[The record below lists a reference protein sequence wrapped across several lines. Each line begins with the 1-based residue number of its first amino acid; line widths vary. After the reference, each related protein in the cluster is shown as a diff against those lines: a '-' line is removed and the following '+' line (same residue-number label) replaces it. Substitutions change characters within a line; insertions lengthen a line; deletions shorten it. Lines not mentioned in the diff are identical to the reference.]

1 MYQTHFNLKLKPFRL
16 IPEADFIYISDKH
29 RSAFATLEYGIFE
42 SDGITLLTGDVGTGK
57 TTLLRHL
64 LTFLNDEDLEI
75 GLISNTHSSFG
86 SLLPWI
92 VNSFQIKINDKSSLL
107 NEFESFL
114 IDRYSEGKKTVLI
127 IDEAQNLNS
136 QDMEALRLLTNIN
149 SDDCLLFQLVLIGQP
164 ELLEIFTNP
173 NMSQLAQ
180 RVSSEYHLSPF
191 DLNETK
197 KYIHSR
203 LLKSGG
209 ITSLF
214 DEIAIKAIFYYS
226 GGVPRIVNT
235 LCDAALVHTYGNDKN
250 IVTLQSVIDVVT
262 SKQIG
267 GILRQGLLTDV
278 NRLTT
283 CKDVLNLTGIDLSN
297 FTIIAR
303 NIE

>member
-1 MYQTHFNLKLKPFRL
+1 M
-16 IPEADFIYISDKH
+16 
-29 RSAFATLEYGIFE
+29 
-42 SDGITLLTGDVGTGK
+42 
-57 TTLLRHL
+57 
-64 LTFLNDEDLEI
+64 
-75 GLISNTHSSFG
+75 
-86 SLLPWI
+86 
-92 VNSFQIKINDKSSLL
+92 
-107 NEFESFL
+107 
-114 IDRYSEGKKTVLI
+114 
-127 IDEAQNLNS
+127 
-136 QDMEALRLLTNIN
+136 
-149 SDDCLLFQLVLIGQP
+149 
-164 ELLEIFTNP
+164 
-173 NMSQLAQ
+173 
-180 RVSSEYHLSPF
+180 
-191 DLNETK
+191 
-197 KYIHSR
+197 
-203 LLKSGG
+203 LKSGG